1 MFGAN
6 GKTIKNK
13 ATKPKETIKR
23 IWNYLQEEKQPIIIV
38 IIMVVLSTVISVLSP
53 VLILI
58 AIDQFIAQGQL
69 QSLETLLILLA
80 IIYFSISL
88 LNYLSGFFM
97 VSVSERALYKLR
109 RDLFNHLEKLS
120 LNFFDKNKKGD
131 LMSRFTNDITVISE
145 TLSDV
150 VIQLINSVLILIGV
164 GIIMFIINP
173 LLALTTVI
181 TIPLFFYIVV
191 KIGERVGRYYKER
204 QDVLGSLNAYAEER
218 ISGIEVVKSYGKED
232 ESIEKFME
240 HNLRLKETSIRAQ
253 LYSSLIMP
261 TNIAIGN
268 ITSILLISVGALL
281 TINGKATVG
290 SILAFLTYS
299 KMFNRP
305 VTQLATIYSSIQS
318 ALAGAERI
326 FDIIDHPIE
335 VTDAKDAISLN
346 KIKGDVEF
354 NNVNFGY
361 LKNELVLKNF
371 NLKVKSGEHIAL
383 VGPTGAGKTTIINL
397 LSRFYNLNSGS
408 ITIDGKDISKIKIAD
423 LRKTTGIVL
432 QDTHLFKG
440 TVLDN
445 IRYSKMDATLE
456 EVIEACK
463 KSQAHSFIRR
473 LPDGYYSEVE
483 EEGSNFSQGQ
493 RQLLSIARAILAD
506 HEILILDE
514 ATSNVDTR
522 TEVAIQKGMKKLMEG
537 KTSFVIAHRLS
548 TIEKSDKII
557 VINNGEIV
565 ESGKHADLI
574 AQKGFYYNLYK
585 SQFDN

>member
-1 MFGAN
+1 MFGTN

-23 IWNYLQEEKQPIIIV
+23 IWNYLQEEKKPIIIV
-38 IIMVVLSTVISVLSP
+38 IIMVVLSTIISVLSP

-181 TIPLFFYIVV
+181 TIPLFFFIVV

-232 ESIEKFME
+232 ETIEKFME

>member
-1 MFGAN
+1 MFETN
-6 GKTIKNK
+6 GEAIKNK

-23 IWNYLQEEKQPIIIV
+23 IWNYLQEEKKSIIIV
-38 IIMVVLSTVISVLSP
+38 VIMVILSTIISVLSP

-58 AIDQFIAQGQL
+58 AIDEFIAHSQL
-69 QSLETLLILLA
+69 KSLETLLILLA
-80 IIYFSISL
+80 IIYFLTSL

-150 VIQLINSVLILIGV
+150 VIQVINSVLILIGV
-164 GIIMFIINP
+164 GIIMFVINP

-181 TIPLFFYIVV
+181 TVPLFFFIVL

-204 QDVLGSLNAYAEER
+204 QEVLGSLNAYTEER
-218 ISGIEVVKSYGKED
+218 ISGIEVVKSYGKE
-232 ESIEKFME
+232 EKAVAKFVE
-240 HNLRLKETSIRAQ
+240 HNNRLKETSIRAQ

-261 TNIAIGN
+261 TNIAISN

-326 FDIIDHPIE
+326 FDIIDYPIE
-335 VTDAKDAISLN
+335 VLDAKNAVSLT

-361 LKNELVLKNF
+361 LEDELVLKNF

-397 LSRFYNLNSGS
+397 LSRFYNLNSGT
-408 ITIDGKDISKIKIAD
+408 ITIDGKDISKVKIAD
-423 LRKTTGIVL
+423 LRKITGIVL

-440 TVLDN
+440 TVFDN

-493 RQLLSIARAILAD
+493 RQLISIARAILAD

-522 TEVAIQKGMKKLMEG
+522 TEIAIQKGMEKLMER

-548 TIEKSDKII
+548 TIERSDKII

-565 ESGKHADLI
+565 ESGNHADLI
-574 AQKGFYYNLYK
+574 AKKGFYYNLYK